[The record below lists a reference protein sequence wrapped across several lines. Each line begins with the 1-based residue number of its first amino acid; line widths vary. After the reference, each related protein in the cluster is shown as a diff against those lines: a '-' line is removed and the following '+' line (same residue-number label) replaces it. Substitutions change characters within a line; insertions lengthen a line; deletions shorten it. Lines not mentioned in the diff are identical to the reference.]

1 MGPKLAE
8 RISLLRPGLK
18 VLFRS
23 GYTVAGSIFTKQMKA
38 KIVYDLETDPM
49 RTSVNVFFCS
59 VLCLLPARTQEGQDT
74 SNTLDRDL
82 AERNSYTSSGDE
94 AIGRQY
100 FLGHCAQ
107 CHGPEGEGGRGV
119 SLTTGHYRHGSSDR
133 QLYLTIRKG
142 IPGSEMP
149 GSTLSQSEVWRMVT
163 YVRRIGAAGAG
174 EKATGDPN
182 LGRMIYQ
189 GKGGCA
195 VCHAVK
201 QKGGRLGPDLTE
213 IGLRRSLKFLRD
225 SVTDPSSYIDRQ
237 YRSAVEVLP
246 NGTKVRGVVLN
257 EDDYS
262 IQLRDMREELRSFLN
277 SDLTEIH
284 AERESLMPA
293 YKDALSDVEIS
304 GLVAYLSSLRGNE

>member
-1 MGPKLAE
+1 MGMIVA
-8 RISLLRPGLK
+8 SLK
-18 VLFRS
+18 VLSMSRYTEDHS
-23 GYTVAGSIFTKQMKA
+23 GGRFAKQTNA

-59 VLCLLPARTQEGQDT
+59 VLCLLPARAQEGQDT

-107 CHGPEGEGGRGV
+107 CHGPNGEGGRGV
-119 SLTTGHYRHGSSDR
+119 SLTTGKYRHGSSDR
-133 QLYLTIRKG
+133 QLYMTIRKG

-149 GSTLSQSEVWRMVT
+149 GSRLSQSEVWRMVT
-163 YVRRIGAAGAG
+163 YVRRLGAAGAG
-174 EKATGDPN
+174 EKATGDPS
-182 LGRMIYQ
+182 LGRTIYE

-195 VCHAVK
+195 ACHAVK
-201 QKGGRLGPDLTE
+201 GKGGRLGPDLTE

-225 SVTDPSSYIDRQ
+225 SVTDPSAYIDRQ
-237 YRSAVEVLP
+237 YRSAAAVMP
-246 NGTKVRGVVLN
+246 DGTKVRGVVLN

-262 IQLRDMREELRSFLN
+262 IQLRDMREDLRSFLK
-277 SDLTEIH
+277 SDLTEIRV
-284 AERESLMPA
+284 ERESLMPA
-293 YKDALSDVEIS
+293 YTDALSEMEIN
-304 GLVAYLSSLRGNE
+304 GLVAYMSSLRGNE